1 MKGPAGGDQGRRGT
15 QWGVRLFAIIGALL
29 LVPMLYRFW
38 FGETGW
44 LAARELERQIA
55 AQERVAAVLD
65 ERNRVLTTEV
75 MALKDGL
82 TAVEGRA
89 RTALGMVA
97 EGETFYLVI
106 DTPDYAQ

>member
-1 MKGPAGGDQGRRGT
+1 MKGPAGGNSRTRRT
-15 QWGVRLFAIIGALL
+15 PWGVRLFALIGALL
-29 LVPMLYRFW
+29 LVPILYRFW
-38 FGETGW
+38 FGESGW

-55 AQERVAAVLD
+55 TQERVAAVLD

-75 MALKDGL
+75 MALKNGPA
-82 TAVEGRA
+82 AVEARA

-106 DTPDYAQ
+106 DGPDDEQ

>member
-1 MKGPAGGDQGRRGT
+1 MNRPAGNSRTRRT
-15 QWGVRLFAIIGALL
+15 PWGVRLFALIGTLL

-38 FGETGW
+38 FGESGW

-55 AQERVAAVLD
+55 TQERVAAVLD
-65 ERNRVLTTEV
+65 ERNRVLTAEV
-75 MALKDGL
+75 MALKDGPA
-82 TAVEGRA
+82 AVEARA

-106 DTPDYAQ
+106 DGPDDEQ

>member
-1 MKGPAGGDQGRRGT
+1 MKHAARGDSGTRRT
-15 QWGVRLFAIIGALL
+15 PWGVRLFVLVGALL

-38 FGETGW
+38 FGESGW

-55 AQERVAAVLD
+55 TQERVAAVLD

-75 MALKDGL
+75 MALKDGPL
-82 TAVEGRA
+82 AVEARA

-97 EGETFYLVI
+97 EGETFYLVV
-106 DTPDYAQ
+106 DAAEGGQ

>member
-1 MKGPAGGDQGRRGT
+1 MKGRASGDRRRRGT
-15 QWGVRLFAIIGALL
+15 QRGVHLFAIIGAVL

-55 AQERVAAVLD
+55 AQEQVAAVLD
-65 ERNRVLTTEV
+65 ERNRMLTTEV

-97 EGETFYLVI
+97 EGETFYMVI
-106 DTPDYAQ
+106 DTPDDDQ

>member
-1 MKGPAGGDQGRRGT
+1 VNGSAAGDLKTRRT
-15 QWGVRLFAIIGALL
+15 PWGVRLFVLIGALL
-29 LVPMLYRFW
+29 LVPMLLRFW
-38 FGETGW
+38 FGESGW

-55 AQERVAAVLD
+55 TQERVAAVLG
-65 ERNRVLTTEV
+65 ERNRELTTEV

-82 TAVEGRA
+82 VSVEGRA

-106 DTPDYAQ
+106 DPVEDEQ